1 MPNANY
7 IPYWYDKF
15 GQEAMQ
21 KWMQM
26 YGIEVDSFI
35 FKFQPTHLLDKIQD
49 AKDLFEFSEYVGG
62 FNSSKIVSYYAALC
76 NNFYQERNT
85 EEIELAED
93 EDDDF
98 DDVLALVWENV
109 QDMSIAISDIKEYSQ
124 KLEEIFNLTSKIGDI
139 LTSLDSK
146 KIERNAKYQQVE
158 DIKKMISQMKE
169 QLTPQKRKNRSFYF
183 AKENLKLISI
193 IAVSIMT
200 GLIIGGIFL

>member
-1 MPNANY
+1 MPKANY

-49 AKDLFEFSEYVGG
+49 AKDLFEYSEYVGG

-124 KLEEIFNLTSKIGDI
+124 KVEEIFNLTSKIGDI

-146 KIERNAKYQQVE
+146 KIEKNAKYQQVE
-158 DIKKMISQMKE
+158 DIKNMISQMKE
-169 QLTPQKRKNRSFYF
+169 QLTPQKRENRSFYF

>member
-21 KWMQM
+21 KWMKM

-49 AKDLFEFSEYVGG
+49 TKDLFEYSEYVGG

-85 EEIELAED
+85 KEIELAED

-109 QDMSIAISDIKEYSQ
+109 QDMSIAISDLKEYSQ
-124 KLEEIFNLTSKIGDI
+124 KVEEIYDLTSKIGDI

-146 KIERNAKYQQVE
+146 KIEKNAKYQQVE
-158 DIKKMISQMKE
+158 DIKKMIEQMKE
-169 QLTPQKRKNRSFYF
+169 QLTPKNGNRSFSF
-183 AKENLKLISI
+183 AKENLKLILI
-193 IAVSIMT
+193 ISVSILT